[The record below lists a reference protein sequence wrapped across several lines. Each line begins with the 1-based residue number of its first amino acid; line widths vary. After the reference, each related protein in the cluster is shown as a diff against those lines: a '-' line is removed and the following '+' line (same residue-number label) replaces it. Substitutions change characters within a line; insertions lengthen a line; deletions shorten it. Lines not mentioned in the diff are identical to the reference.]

1 MASLANPADHLGMD
15 INTATQTVHSPAFVA
30 QTWIAFGSSFGATLM
45 GIFYLDVDPWP
56 RAFLAMGL
64 AMTVSSSFTLAK
76 SIRDVHEAN
85 QFVKRVDN
93 ARVEKMLS
101 DREPPPPPE
110 SIV

>member
-30 QTWIAFGSSFGATLM
+30 QTWIAFGSSFGASLM

-56 RAFLAMGL
+56 RAFLAMGQ

-110 SIV
+110 SLV